1 MLRKW
6 ITNHN
11 HYSTLKAELK
21 NIIKEKPISTLSK
34 EEKKLILSIRE
45 KTKQKNRNNVTR
57 TTAYLEY
64 FKLYP
69 EVHWSLLAHLVSR
82 NAGWNMTDLK
92 GEFLTRLLTPK
103 EQNDFYLFLERGN
116 WLIFQ
121 DAYPQLLLYEASKKQ
136 NTSLFHLLTH
146 LNVSRFMEPF
156 WMDFWKNQSS
166 SLLTTAL
173 IINEQNYIESRVI
186 LNDQYQ
192 KNVLHT
198 ILFRLQDVFDLNHI
212 LIPYEMQSTKKTN
225 FVGGTVHHFS
235 SLEDRILLGK
245 KLYHDLYSIKS
256 RLNYIMS
263 WTDQHP
269 HTGSRHDFWPH
280 LFTENKKTFPGSNQ
294 MLPHTPIEPNKN
306 SPRIYSPNLK
316 DVWEDWTHSAAEE
329 GDWFKDM
336 AMFPL
341 VKKKIND
348 KEENVLNHYWNTIE
362 KLEIA
367 VFAKKLFTRHPHY

>member
-1 MLRKW
+1 MIRKW
-6 ITNHN
+6 INNHN
-11 HYSTLKAELK
+11 QYTTLKLELK
-21 NIIKEKPISTLSK
+21 NKLKEEPISNLSK
-34 EEKKLILSIRE
+34 EERKLIQSIRD
-45 KTKQKNRNNVTR
+45 KTKIRNKNNVTR

-64 FKLYP
+64 FKLHP
-69 EVHWSLLAHLVSR
+69 EIHWCLLAHLVSR

-92 GEFLTRLLTPK
+92 GEFLIRLLTPK
-103 EQNDFYLFLERGN
+103 EQNDFFLFLERGN

-121 DAYPQLLLYEASKKQ
+121 DAYPQLLLYEESKKQ
-136 NTSLFHLLTH
+136 NVSLFHLLNH

-156 WMDFWKNQSS
+156 WVNFWKDKSS

-173 IINEQNYIESRVI
+173 IINEQNYIESRVM

-212 LIPYEMQSTKKTN
+212 LIPYETQSTKKVN

-256 RLNYIMS
+256 RLKYIII
-263 WTDQHP
+263 WAEQHP

-280 LFTENKKTFPGSNQ
+280 LFTEIKKMFPDSNQ
-294 MLPHTPIEPNKN
+294 MLPHTQIDLNKK

-316 DVWEDWTHSAAEE
+316 DVWEDWTHSTAEE

-336 AMFPL
+336 KMFPF

-348 KEENVLNHYWNTIE
+348 KEENVLNHYWETIE

-367 VFAKKLFTRHPHY
+367 VFAKKLFTRY